1 MISTTVAKKL
11 PTHPLVLAGFGMSL
25 IAIVLAFYGSM
36 YAEKHIAG
44 SPLREARGSAGL
56 PAVPTHW
63 YDRALARGETTVF
76 GARIDSKMIDLTTR
90 SKIANYSLQIV
101 AFMVPFT
108 LGIVAALLGGWG
120 MTAIERAGDLYS
132 GNLQAVFA
140 QLIGSFAAVIAG
152 CMMLSLYVWPYLP
165 ALYTT

>member
-1 MISTTVAKKL
+1 
-11 PTHPLVLAGFGMSL
+11 MSL

-56 PAVPTHW
+56 PAEATHW

-76 GARIDSKMIDLTTR
+76 GGRIDSKMIALTTR

-120 MTAIERAGDLYS
+120 MTAIERTGGIYS
-132 GNLQAVFA
+132 GNFQAVFA

>member
-1 MISTTVAKKL
+1 MTTPTIAKKL
-11 PTHPLVLAGFGMSL
+11 PIHPLALSGFGMAL
-25 IAIVLAFYGSM
+25 VAIVLAFYGSM

-56 PAVPTHW
+56 PGEPARWH
-63 YDRALARGETTVF
+63 DRLMARGETTIF
-76 GARIDSKMIDLTTR
+76 GGRIDSKMIAFTTR

-101 AFMVPFT
+101 AFLVPFV

-120 MTAIERAGDLYS
+120 MTAIERSNGQS
-132 GNLQAVFA
+132 TGSMQAVFA

-152 CMMLSLYVWPYLP
+152 CMLFSLYVWPFVP
-165 ALYTT
+165 SLYTT

>member
-1 MISTTVAKKL
+1 MISTTIAKKV
-11 PTHPLVLAGFGMSL
+11 PAHPLAVTGFTLSL

-56 PAVPTHW
+56 PAEPTNW
-63 YDRALARGETTVF
+63 YDRAMARGETTVF
-76 GARIDSKMIDLTTR
+76 GARIDSKMLDLTTR

-101 AFMVPFT
+101 SFMLPFT

-120 MTAIERAGDLYS
+120 MTAIERTGGMYS

-165 ALYTT
+165 AMYTT

>member
-1 MISTTVAKKL
+1 MAAQAAATKL
-11 PTHPLVLAGFGMSL
+11 PVHPLALSGFVMALVS
-25 IAIVLAFYGSM
+25 IVLAFYGSL
-36 YAEKHIAG
+36 YAEKHLAG

-56 PAVPTHW
+56 PGEPTRW

-76 GARIDSKMIDLTTR
+76 GGRIDSKMIALTTR
-90 SKIANYSLQIV
+90 SKVANYSLQIV
-101 AFMVPFT
+101 AFVVPFV

-120 MTAIERAGDLYS
+120 MTAIERSADRYS
-132 GNLQAVFA
+132 GNLQAVFS

-152 CMMLSLYVWPYLP
+152 CMMLSFYVWPLMP